1 VGGHH
6 LGTALSLVRQGLTVG
21 REFGVHS
28 LEALLWVAET
38 VEESVYA
45 PRSLVRTHEGLA
57 FVLSNPPLRM
67 GAFSS
72 LRLLLDGVEVPPG
85 EVRFRS
91 GADRPWRTAA
101 EVSRLTPLELRPGE
115 PTEVTI
121 GRAPAEGPRAVT
133 IRLELQ
139 SVAIPPLVWFEF
151 TEVPRLE
158 VPP

>member
-1 VGGHH
+1 VSGHH

-45 PRSLVRTHEGLA
+45 PKSLIRTSTGLS
-57 FVLSNPPLRM
+57 FVLANPPLRM

-72 LRLLLDGVEVPPG
+72 LRLWLDGVQVPPAQAR
-85 EVRFRS
+85 VRS
-91 GADRPWRTAA
+91 GAVGAWRTAA
-101 EVSRLTPLELRPGE
+101 EIGRSAPLELRPGA
-115 PTEVTI
+115 PTEVAI
-121 GRAPAEGPRAVT
+121 DGAPSGTERPVT
-133 IRLELQ
+133 VRLELE

-151 TEVPRLE
+151 TEVPRPE